1 MDAINVQ
8 EEMLEEVQV
17 SGRLALFTELRVDK
31 STIPEG
37 VYCYA
42 LRHGDDDSF
51 PVALEKSVRVNYFGS
66 VLMTEEI
73 ELEKS
78 QYLSVGFD
86 NFWYTGAEMR
96 LDEFVA
102 KCKKNEALEPFQDG
116 KALAAFLKETFP
128 ITEKEGEV
136 LLDCLKEQFF
146 FLGQKDGELYCGE
159 QFLKKGQ
166 REIHWEPDA
175 IDDAVNAACEYNYEM
190 ILQLTQEVIDTKDMK
205 ECERLSAELE
215 RFCADEVLLDKLFDR
230 TKYGEEIE
238 ELAKVLA
245 EELIRDVE
253 SKDGIDGTIEK
264 MKEAASAGKDLLPN
278 VSPELKQNKGRS
290 R

>member
-1 MDAINVQ
+1 M
-8 EEMLEEVQV
+8 
-17 SGRLALFTELRVDK
+17 
-31 STIPEG
+31 
-37 VYCYA
+37 
-42 LRHGDDDSF
+42 
-51 PVALEKSVRVNYFGS
+51 
-66 VLMTEEI
+66 
-73 ELEKS
+73 
-78 QYLSVGFD
+78 
-86 NFWYTGAEMR
+86 
-96 LDEFVA
+96 
-102 KCKKNEALEPFQDG
+102 EPFQDG